1 MRARRV
7 GALFIFLAVGL
18 FHAAADGLED
28 FSVQIF
34 PAVEL
39 PIGAKS
45 AVFNPDGLFRFGAG
59 GNLRGQYIFPRL
71 PMLYAEAALAYSLH
85 PTAADPLSLL
95 SVGAGTGI
103 NLRIG
108 DAMSLQAGAEVGW
121 YGAFFSGLEPA
132 SNPFAGG
139 AVGLAFDFSPTF
151 SLAAGAGYRYCLG
164 YDSGSGSF
172 TDFYQGVN
180 MRLGTVFRLSSGK
193 YRSKLKIQDTQFN
206 PVFPVFYGY
215 YDSHPVGSITIV
227 NGENSPISDLEV
239 SFFVNQY
246 MEQPK
251 VSATV
256 PRVGRNQAA
265 TVDLYA
271 LFTNSVLQLT
281 ERTKVSSEI
290 IAEYTYLGKR
300 FTQKIPYTLSI
311 YDRNSMTWDDDRKAA
326 SFVTAKDPTVLIFSK
341 NSAGIIREHGYN
353 PINLNLRIALGIFET
368 LRLYGMNYVID
379 PQSAYTEASQSG
391 TFIDYLQFP
400 SQTLIYRAG
409 DCDDLSILFS
419 SMLESVGIE
428 TAFITI
434 PGHIYMAFSLG
445 ISQEEAGQQFAD
457 LGDYIF
463 REGQT
468 WVPVEITMVSD
479 GFLKAW
485 KEGAKEWREA
495 EARKEADFFP
505 VHDAWRLYEP
515 VGMSSAALS
524 LVYPSKENILEYYN
538 AGLEAFVE
546 GELSGE
552 VTELQ
557 LRISQEGDSPRL
569 RNKFG
574 IFYARYGKFAEAEV
588 QFRKALELK
597 RDYAPPMVNLGNIY
611 FLRRLAED
619 ALTWYERAAKVDPD
633 NRTALAGLAR
643 AQYELQQ
650 YDALRESY
658 AKLKAVDP
666 GAATRYSYLAE
677 GNRTVGR
684 ASLATDRGYTSWDE
698 E

>member
-1 MRARRV
+1 MEARRV
-7 GALFIFLAVGL
+7 GVLFIFLVAG
-18 FHAAADGLED
+18 FFQAAAIGRED
-28 FSVQIF
+28 FSIQIF
-34 PAVEL
+34 PAAEL
-39 PIGAKS
+39 PIGGRS
-45 AVFNPDGLFRFGAG
+45 AVFNPDGLYRFGAG
-59 GNLRGQYIFPRL
+59 GNLRGQYIFPGL
-71 PMLYAEAALAYSLH
+71 PLLYAEASLAYALL

-95 SVGAGTGI
+95 SFGAGTGV
-103 NLRIG
+103 NFRIG

-121 YGAFFSGLEPA
+121 YGAFFPGLEPA

-139 AVGLAFDFSPTF
+139 AVSLAFDFSPTF
-151 SLAAGAGYRYCLG
+151 SVAAGAGYRYCLG
-164 YDSGSGSF
+164 YDSDAGSF
-172 TDFYQGVN
+172 TDFYQGIS

-193 YRSKLKIQDTQFN
+193 HRSKLKIQDTRFN

-239 SFFVNQY
+239 SFFVSQY

-256 PRVGRNQAA
+256 PRVERGQTA

-271 LFTNSVLQLT
+271 LFTDSVLQLT

-290 IAEYTYLGKR
+290 IAEYAYLGKR
-300 FTQKIPYTLSI
+300 FTQNIPYTLSI

-341 NSAGIIREHGYN
+341 NSAGIIREQGYN

-379 PQSAYTEASQSG
+379 PQSAYTEASQNG

-445 ISQEEAGQQFAD
+445 ISQEEAGQQFAN

-463 REGQT
+463 REGKT
-468 WVPVEITMVSD
+468 WVPLEITMVPE

-485 KEGAKEWREA
+485 KEGAREWREA

-505 VHDAWRLYEP
+505 VHDAWQLYEP

-524 LVYPSKENILEYYN
+524 LES
-538 AGLEAFVE
+538 FVE

-552 VTELQ
+552 VSELQ
-557 LRISQEGDSPRL
+557 LRISEGNDSARL

-574 IFYARYGKFAEAEV
+574 VLYARYGKFAEAEI
-588 QFRKALELK
+588 QFRKALDLK
-597 RDYAPPMVNLGNIY
+597 RDYASPMVNLGNIY
-611 FLRRLAED
+611 FLRRLAEESL
-619 ALTWYERAAKVDPD
+619 AWYERAAKVDPD

-643 AQYELQQ
+643 AQYELER
-650 YDALRESY
+650 YDEVREIY
-658 AKLKAVDP
+658 AKLKTADP
-666 GAATRYSYLAE
+666 ETAARYSYLEE

-684 ASLATDRGYTSWDE
+684 ASLATDKGYTIWDE